1 MEEGHGALVA
11 ERLDFHDRRKE
22 RIFGALADGP
32 LTAHGIALGLWGDI
46 ADRESF
52 LTLSE
57 TLGHLDLLEGEG
69 RVRQDEEDG
78 LVRYSAV

>member
-1 MEEGHGALVA
+1 M
-11 ERLDFHDRRKE
+11 
-22 RIFGALADGP
+22 
-32 LTAHGIALGLWGDI
+32 

-57 TLGHLDLLEGEG
+57 TLGHLDLLENEG